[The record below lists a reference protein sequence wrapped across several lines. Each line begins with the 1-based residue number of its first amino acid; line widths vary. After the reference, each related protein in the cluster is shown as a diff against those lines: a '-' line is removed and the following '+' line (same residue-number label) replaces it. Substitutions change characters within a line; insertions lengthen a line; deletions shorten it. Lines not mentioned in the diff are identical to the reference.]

1 MADNGKENKRGGAGR
16 AFFNMLTV
24 AIIAVVVIH
33 TMNKAETIFAKSDEP
48 TLSSTFISEKL
59 EKVSELTTAK
69 LTYNGL
75 VQYTDGK
82 VPFLTKKAFSMI
94 YRAEVKA
101 GVELSDTDI
110 NITDSTVEL
119 TLPEVEVFSIA
130 VDSDSI
136 QFYDEK
142 SALFNWTDKED
153 VVKAVKKAEEDVESK
168 ADIEGLVKEAKEQNE
183 SLLKGL
189 FEGAIGDRQL
199 IINYKED

>member
-1 MADNGKENKRGGAGR
+1 MNMADNGNENKRGGAGR

-24 AIIAVVVIH
+24 AIIAVVIIH

-48 TLSSTFISEKL
+48 VLSSTFISEKL

-101 GVELSDTDI
+101 GVELSETDI
-110 NITDSTVEL
+110 SCFLRYPCSPRDSRYNRTAAPYL
-119 TLPEVEVFSIA
+119 
-130 VDSDSI
+130 
-136 QFYDEK
+136 
-142 SALFNWTDKED
+142 
-153 VVKAVKKAEEDVESK
+153 
-168 ADIEGLVKEAKEQNE
+168 
-183 SLLKGL
+183 
-189 FEGAIGDRQL
+189 
-199 IINYKED
+199 

>member
-1 MADNGKENKRGGAGR
+1 
-16 AFFNMLTV
+16 
-24 AIIAVVVIH
+24 
-33 TMNKAETIFAKSDEP
+33 
-48 TLSSTFISEKL
+48 
-59 EKVSELTTAK
+59 
-69 LTYNGL
+69 L

-101 GVELSDTDI
+101 GVELSETDI
-110 NITDSTVEL
+110 QITDTTVEL
-119 TLPEVEVFSIA
+119 TLPEVEVFSIE
-130 VDSDSI
+130 VDSNSI

-153 VVKAVKKAEEDVESK
+153 VVKAVKKAEEDVENK

-199 IINYKED
+199 VINYKEN